1 MSMHRAVTEQR
12 VEPPSAE
19 EPRPARRAWRIVLL
33 RNWTSTLALLL
44 LLVIAAAA
52 ALAALVAPFD
62 PLAID
67 PIAMLAGPSAH
78 HLMGTDELGRD
89 LLSRVIYG
97 GRVSLGTAAVVVAA
111 SAVTGVAMGLL
122 AGYFGGIVDI
132 IFSRLIDVILAFP
145 AILLA
150 MGLIAV
156 LGEGTLNAGVAVT
169 VVSIPSFARL
179 ARASALVEKER
190 EYVEAARALGASHRW
205 ILLRSILPNSIGPL
219 VVQAGVTATNAILLE
234 AALSFLGLGTRPPT
248 PSWGQMLSTSRGYL
262 YQAWWYGLFP
272 GIALTLVVLSL
283 NHLADAAQR
292 IATVGW
298 RRL

>member
-1 MSMHRAVTEQR
+1 MQQAVTGHIL
-12 VEPPSAE
+12 EPPPAE
-19 EPRPARRAWRIVLL
+19 GFRPAQYVWRVVLL
-33 RNWTSTLALLL
+33 RNWTSALAAAV
-44 LLVIAAAA
+44 LLVIAGATV
-52 ALAALVAPFD
+52 LAPLVSPYD

-67 PIAMLAGPSAH
+67 PVAMLTGLSAH
-78 HLMGTDELGRD
+78 HIMGTDELGRD
-89 LLSRVIYG
+89 ILSRVIYG
-97 GRVSLGTAAVVVAA
+97 GRVSLGTAAAVVIA
-111 SAVTGVAMGLL
+111 SAAIGITIGLV
-122 AGYFGGIVDI
+122 AGYFGGAIDMIV
-132 IFSRLIDVILAFP
+132 SRLIDVILAFP

-150 MGLIAV
+150 MGLIAL

-179 ARASALVEKER
+179 ARASALVEKDR

-205 ILLRSILPNSIGPL
+205 ILFRSILPNSIGPL
-219 VVQAGVTATNAILLE
+219 AVQAGVTATTAILLE
-234 AALSFLGLGTRPPT
+234 AALSFLGLGTKPPI

-272 GIALTLVVLSL
+272 GVALTLLVLSL